1 MKTPPM
7 KTTVSF
13 ALASAA
19 SLLLAACGSSDDA
32 NEQATPDNVEMP
44 AEETMSTVAA
54 VPAPDN
60 GAAAATEAA
69 DPNAGAKAND
79 AAAAAAAAAAD
90 FNAAGDGA
98 EKPGA
103 EKAIDQAEKKM

>member
-1 MKTPPM
+1 MNKTIAF
-7 KTTVSF
+7 TF
-13 ALASAA
+13 AAA
-19 SLLLAACGSSDDA
+19 GSLLLAACGSSDSA
-32 NEQATPDNVEMP
+32 SEQATPDNVEMP

-54 VPAPDN
+54 APAPDK
-60 GAAAATEAA
+60 GEATEAA

-90 FNAAGDGA
+90 FNAAGEGG
-98 EKPGA
+98 EKSGQ

>member
-1 MKTPPM
+1 MK
-7 KTTVSF
+7 KSLAF

-19 SLLLAACGSSDDA
+19 TLVLAGCGSSDGA

-60 GAAAATEAA
+60 GAAAAAASASATEAA

-79 AAAAAAAAAAD
+79 AAQAAAAAAAD
-90 FNAAGDGA
+90 FNEAGGEGA
-98 EKPGA
+98 Q
-103 EKAIDQAEKKM
+103 KAIDQAEKKM